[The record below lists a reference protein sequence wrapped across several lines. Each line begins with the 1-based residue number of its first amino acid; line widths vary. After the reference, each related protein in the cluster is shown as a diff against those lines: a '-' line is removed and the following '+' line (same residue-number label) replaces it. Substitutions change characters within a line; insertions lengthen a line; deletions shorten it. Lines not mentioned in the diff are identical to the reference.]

1 MVYCSSVVLRAV
13 VKASTLACCID
24 YINQTMER
32 HIITLEDPIEFEFK
46 PKRSFDSSKAIRCR
60 Y

>member
-1 MVYCSSVVLRAV
+1 MMVYCSSVVLRV
-13 VKASTLACCID
+13 SGKSFTLACCID

-46 PKRSFDSSKAIRCR
+46 PKNL
-60 Y
+60 